1 MQWNLLV
8 IEDDKALSDGI
19 RLALQDAQHRIVQAE
34 TLHAGKCCLEKMI
47 ETSGRGEQER
57 IDLVILDLNL
67 PDGNG
72 LELLQWIR
80 ERLALPVIIL
90 TANDLEIDI
99 VTGLESGADDYIT
112 KPFSLMVLRARVRA
126 RLRNMQ
132 GARPMENGQEQSI
145 QIGPFSFAF
154 DKMEY
159 RKNGENLVLSRTEQK
174 LLRILVEN
182 RGKTIPKERLLSDL
196 GGRRRICGRQRA
208 VCRDQE
214 TSGEAGRPVVLP
226 GIYQKCVRHRIYVA
240 GNRQR
245 QQ

>member
-19 RLALQDAQHRIVQAE
+19 RLALQDAQHGIVQAE
-34 TLHAGKCCLEKMI
+34 TLHAGKCHLEKMI
-47 ETSGRGEQER
+47 ETSGRKEQER

-72 LELLQWIR
+72 LELLRWIR

-126 RLRNMQ
+126 RLRNTRCLQ
-132 GARPMENGQEQSI
+132 QTENVGKQSI

-159 RKNGENLVLSRTEQK
+159 RKNGENGVLCRTEQK
-174 LLRILVEN
+174 LLRILVAN
-182 RGKTIPKERLLSDL
+182 RGKTIPKERLLDQIWTD
-196 GGRRRICGRQRA
+196 GGEFVEDNA
-208 VCRDQE
+208 
-214 TSGEAGRPVVLP
+214 LF
-226 GIYQKCVRHRIYVA
+226 VA
-240 GNRQR
+240 IKRLREKLEDHPSSPEYIKNVYGVGYMWQ
-245 QQ
+245 